1 MIKKLVPKRVKN
13 AIKCLMGK
21 EINTN
26 PKTHIYKIN
35 YEDKKRFEDISALV
49 TGGTGAI
56 GSAICYELA
65 ACGAMV
71 GMCGRSESKIRE
83 MIDLIRKES
92 PEVANNL
99 IPVVLDVN
107 NDEQIESSIKEFV
120 NKQGKI
126 DVLVNNAGGQ
136 PGRVGGYAP
145 FFHEQEISQ
154 IDLVL
159 DTNLRGSMMCS
170 KVAAKYMVEQ
180 KSGNIINMSSV
191 IGMGGKA
198 GMSDYAAAKAGIIGF
213 TKSLALELGKYN
225 IRVNCISPGFVH
237 QVPLDG
243 GSPIKKTSKNILH
256 RHGYTK
262 EVSDLVCY
270 LVYDKYI
277 TGQNYAV
284 DGGRSV
290 GLYGD
295 E

>member
-1 MIKKLVPKRVKN
+1 MIKKLIPKRIKN
-13 AIKCLMGK
+13 SVKCLMGK
-21 EINTN
+21 EINN
-26 PKTHIYKIN
+26 APQRHIYSIN
-35 YEDKKRFEDISALV
+35 YEDKKRFEGISVLV

-65 ACGAMV
+65 ACGAKV
-71 GMCGRSESKIRE
+71 GMCGRNEQKIYE
-83 MIDLIRKES
+83 MIDSIKEES
-92 PEVANNL
+92 PSVANNL

-107 NDEQIESSIKEFV
+107 NDEQIQEAIKGFVES
-120 NKQGKI
+120 QGKI

-136 PGRVGGYAP
+136 PGRVGNYVSY
-145 FFHEQEISQ
+145 FHKQDISQ

-170 KVAAKYMVEQ
+170 RVAAKYMVEQ
-180 KSGNIINMSSV
+180 NYGNIINMSSV

-213 TKSLALELGKYN
+213 TKSLALELGKFN
-225 IRVNCISPGFVH
+225 IRVNCISPGFVN
-237 QVPLDG
+237 QVPMDG
-243 GSPIKKTSKNILH
+243 GSPTRKTSKNILH

-270 LVYDKYI
+270 LIHDKYI
-277 TGQNYAV
+277 TGQNYPV